1 MKRLCLS
8 GMLIGLEKEELSEV
22 QNDIKEFIPKIDNW
36 AVCDV
41 FCGGLKITKKYK
53 KEMWDFLQ
61 KYLKSEK
68 EFEIRFGVVMILS
81 YYIEDEYLKKDLEI
95 LDKINTKEYYAKMAI
110 AWAISVALVR
120 FYEITLKYLEDSH
133 LDIFTYNKS
142 IQKAIE
148 SYRLTDIQKERLRA
162 MKKKL

>member
-1 MKRLCLS
+1 
-8 GMLIGLEKEELSEV
+8 
-22 QNDIKEFIPKIDNW
+22 
-36 AVCDV
+36 
-41 FCGGLKITKKYK
+41 
-53 KEMWDFLQ
+53 MWDFLQ

-148 SYRLTDIQKERLRA
+148 SYRITDIQKERLRA